1 MIAPC
6 SAPVVFVPLCP
17 LLLLFSGL
25 TVTAAAAPPEWVRQA
40 AATPAGGSAATVV
53 LDDIRV
59 TYDAD
64 GRVRTTRRFAVRI
77 TDRAAR
83 DMAVLRELYL
93 TDSGK
98 VREMRAWIVRTAG
111 DTRDLGNREVVDV
124 ALVNNDVY
132 NEVRAR
138 VIDASN
144 DVREGDLFAGE
155 SESETRLPFPQL
167 EWTLQDRWP
176 VKSARRSLTV
186 PGGWSAA
193 ALTFNTSPLEPRRD
207 GTTYVWTMTDLPEWP
222 VEAAMPPLS
231 DLVPRLAVSILPPAE
246 VIGTP
251 RFDSWKSVAGWLDA
265 LTAAAAKP
273 TGTVT
278 TKAGELTSGASSEFQ
293 RIAAIGRFVQRIQY
307 VSIQTGIGRGGGYQP
322 RPAGLVLE
330 RNYGDCKDKA
340 NLMRAML
347 STIGIPSYLVTIFA
361 GDRNYVREGWP
372 SPQQFNHAIIAV
384 SLSSALD
391 APAVVSH
398 PSLGRLLLFD
408 PTDEHTPVGELPLH
422 EQGSLALVVA
432 ATGGDL
438 LRVPV
443 APVNRHRI
451 ERTISGRIDPAGTL
465 AAAVAEQFAGT
476 YAARERALSTQ
487 LESGAYRDVLTRR
500 MATAVPR
507 ATISELQRP
516 GEASATYELRYQLT
530 ASGFGQHQGPLML
543 VTPPLESPVG
553 LAGAASRRTSLHL
566 EPRSLVEKVRL
577 EIPPGMR
584 VDELPAPVTLET
596 AFGRYSVRYTTEQ
609 NVIVIDRTFE
619 MPLQSVRPERYA
631 EARAFF
637 DRVKAGDRSPIVLS
651 TRPQ

>member
-1 MIAPC
+1 MIA
-6 SAPVVFVPLCP
+6 AT
-17 LLLLFSGL
+17 LLALVLFSLAG
-25 TVTAAAAPPEWVRQA
+25 TSTAAPPEWVRQA
-40 AATPAGGSAATVV
+40 ATISAGGSAATVV
-53 LDDIRV
+53 LDDVRV
-59 TYDAD
+59 TYDAN

-77 TDRAAR
+77 NDRAAR

-93 TDSGK
+93 TESGK

-111 DTRDLGNREVVDV
+111 ETRDLGNRDV
-124 ALVNNDVY
+124 LDIALVNNDVY

-138 VIDASN
+138 VIDASD
-144 DVREGDLFAGE
+144 DVRDGDLFAGE
-155 SESETRLPFPQL
+155 SESEARLPFPQL
-167 EWTLQDRWP
+167 EWTLQERWP

-186 PGGWSAA
+186 PDGWSAA
-193 ALTFNTSPLEPRRD
+193 AVTFNAPAVEPHRE
-207 GTTYVWTMTDLPEWP
+207 GAAFVWTMSDLPGWP
-222 VEAAMPPLS
+222 DETAMPPLS
-231 DLVPRLAVSILPPAE
+231 DLAPRLAVSILPPAD
-246 VIGTP
+246 VSSTA
-251 RFDSWKSVAGWLDA
+251 RFDSWPSVARWLDA

-273 TGTVT
+273 TDTVT
-278 TKAGELTSGASSEFQ
+278 TKARELTTGVSSEFQ

-347 STIGIPSYLVTIFA
+347 STVGIQSHLVTIFS

-384 SLSSALD
+384 TLTSATD

-432 ATGGDL
+432 AKDGDL

-443 APVNRHRI
+443 APANHHRI
-451 ERTISGRIDPAGTL
+451 ERTISGRIDPTGTL
-465 AAAVAEQFAGT
+465 SATVVEQFGGT
-476 YAARERALSTQ
+476 YAARERALATR
-487 LESGAYRDVLTRR
+487 LESVSYTDTLGRR
-500 MATAVPR
+500 ASAAVPR
-507 ATISELQRP
+507 AIISDVQRSGESPVAFELK
-516 GEASATYELRYQLT
+516 YQVT
-530 ASGFGQHQGPLML
+530 AAGFGQHQGPLML
-543 VTPPLESPVG
+543 VTPPLESPIG
-553 LAGAASRRTSLHL
+553 LGAAASRKTAIHL

-577 EIPPGMR
+577 EIPDGLR

-596 AFGRYSVRYTTEQ
+596 TFGRYSVRCTTEK
-609 NVIVIDRTFE
+609 NVIVIDRTLE
-619 MPLQSVRPERYA
+619 MPLQTVRPDQYS

-637 DRVKAGDRSPIVLS
+637 DRVKASDRSPIVLS
-651 TRPQ
+651 RR